1 MIPHGIKD
9 RFELYQK
16 WFKVLLTKEFLNLST
31 KYQEKFLVMAE
42 TFLTDCRKIHEEGKV
57 IKEKAITLTITEVF
71 PLANEIPGRGSNEK
85 FQVYCRSYELKDKVV
100 LPVVSP
106 EPKVGDKLNYIV
118 FSLDGNV
125 WYSSKEELINKT
137 KRSLS

>member
-1 MIPHGIKD
+1 MIPYGIKG

-16 WFKVLLTKEFLNLST
+16 WFKTLLIKEFLNLPT
-31 KYQEKFLVMAE
+31 KYQEKFLTMAE
-42 TFLTDCRKIHEEGKV
+42 AFLTDCRKILEEGKI
-57 IKEKAITLTITEVF
+57 IKEKAITLTVTDVL
-71 PLANEIPGRGSNEK
+71 PVGNEIPGGSNEK
-85 FQVYCRSYELKDKVV
+85 FRVYCRSYELKDKVV

-106 EPKVGDKLNYIV
+106 GPKIGDKLNYIV
-118 FSLDGNV
+118 FSLDGDV